1 MTNFEYWKNLPLE
14 DVAELLITIRTF
26 EQYDYDYDENLQ
38 YTGLDSVFVCSD
50 GEEFEHYEE
59 ALDHE
64 IWWLQQ
70 ERLEDNKK
78 KNEKLL

>member
-59 ALDHE
+59 AFKHE
-64 IWWLQQ
+64 VWWLRQ
-70 ERLEDNKK
+70 ERLENNNKK
-78 KNEKLL
+78 E